1 MTTTTKL
8 FRTAAATLFM
18 TAVLSGVSPS
28 RLHAQARP
36 QAPERPAA
44 PARVEARLAQADV
57 QAPQIVSD
65 QNAERTREQ
74 LRETLDHYPPTLRQ
88 VLRLDPSL
96 LSKSDYL
103 ALYPALATFL
113 AQHPEVAHNPSYFI
127 GGPAIVNDGSMSS
140 NARAVE
146 AIVTDLGVTSFFI
159 TAILVVGWIARS
171 VLEHKRWQ
179 QAMKTQTEAH
189 VKLFDRLTSN
199 EDLLAYIQSGPGQ
212 RFLTAAP
219 MLPTIESSSRSMG
232 APISRILWSMQ
243 TGIVVG
249 LAGLGLWVAKNNVIY
264 EVSQPLVVLG
274 ILGMAVGLGFVLSSL
289 VSYVLSRQLGL
300 LQSSSSSN
308 A

>member
-1 MTTTTKL
+1 MTTKFL
-8 FRTAAATLFM
+8 RTAAATLFM

-28 RLHAQARP
+28 RLHAQRP
-36 QAPERPAA
+36 SAPERPSA
-44 PARVEARLAQADV
+44 PARADARVTQADV
-57 QAPQIVSD
+57 QAPTQIVSD

-103 ALYPALATFL
+103 AMYPALATFL
-113 AQHPEVAHNPSYFI
+113 GQHPEVAHNPTYFI
-127 GGPAIVNDGSMSS
+127 GGPTFTSDSGVS
-140 NARAVE
+140 NARA
-146 AIVTDLGVTSFFI
+146 IVDVMTDLSVTSFFI

-189 VKLFDRLTSN
+189 VKLVDRLASN

-219 MLPTIESSSRSMG
+219 MLPTIDSSSRAAG

-249 LAGLGLWVAKNNVIY
+249 LAGMGLWVAKNNVIY

-300 LQSSSSSN
+300 LQSSSSN

>member
-1 MTTTTKL
+1 MTTKI
-8 FRTAAATLFM
+8 FRTASATLLM
-18 TAVLSGVSPS
+18 TAALSGVSPS
-28 RLHAQARP
+28 RLHAQSRP

-44 PARVEARLAQADV
+44 PSRAERPAPIEP
-57 QAPQIVSD
+57 QAPAPAIVSD

-113 AQHPEVAHNPSYFI
+113 AQHPEVAHNPTYFI
-127 GGPAIVNDGSMSS
+127 GGPTFTNEGDSS
-140 NARAVE
+140 TPRAMVD
-146 AIVTDLGVTSFFI
+146 IMTDLSVTSFFI

-189 VKLFDRLTSN
+189 TKLVDRMASN
-199 EDLLAYIQSGPGQ
+199 EDLLSYIQSPAGQ
-212 RFLTAAP
+212 RFLMAAP
-219 MLPTIESSSRSMG
+219 LLPTLEPASRSMG
-232 APISRILWSMQ
+232 APIGRILWSMQ

-249 LAGLGLWVAKNNVIY
+249 LAGVGLWIAKNNVIS
-264 EVSQPLVVLG
+264 EVAQPLVVLG

-300 LQSSSSSN
+300 LESSSPN

>member
-1 MTTTTKL
+1 MTTMTKL
-8 FRTAAATLFM
+8 FRTLSATLFM

-28 RLHAQARP
+28 RLHAQRP

-44 PARVEARLAQADV
+44 PSRADRPAPPVNIDAQPMQV
-57 QAPQIVSD
+57 VSD
-65 QNAERTREQ
+65 QNADRTREQ

-96 LSKSDYL
+96 LNRPDYL
-103 ALYPALATFL
+103 ALYPALSTFL

-127 GGPAIVNDGSMSS
+127 GAPNVTNESGMSNSRAIVDVM
-140 NARAVE
+140 
-146 AIVTDLGVTSFFI
+146 TDLSVTSFFI
-159 TAILVVGWIARS
+159 TAILVIGWIARS

-179 QAMKTQTEAH
+179 QAMKTQTDAH

-219 MLPTIESSSRSMG
+219 MLPTIDSSSRGSG

-243 TGIVVG
+243 TGIVIG
-249 LAGLGLWVAKNNVIY
+249 LAGMGLWIAKNNVIY

-289 VSYVLSRQLGL
+289 VSYLLSRQLGL
-300 LQSSSSSN
+300 LQSSSSN

>member
-1 MTTTTKL
+1 MTNKFL
-8 FRTAAATLFM
+8 RTATATLVM

-28 RLHAQARP
+28 RLHAQRP
-36 QAPERPAA
+36 AVPERPAA
-44 PARVEARLAQADV
+44 PARVETRVTQTDV
-57 QAPQIVSD
+57 QPPQIVSD

-113 AQHPEVAHNPSYFI
+113 AQHPEVAHNPTYFI
-127 GGPAIVNDGSMSS
+127 GGPQFTNEGTSA

-146 AIVTDLGVTSFFI
+146 GIITDLSVMSFFI
-159 TAILVVGWIARS
+159 TAILVIAWIARS

-189 VKLFDRLTSN
+189 VKLVDRLTSN

-219 MLPTIESSSRSMG
+219 MLPTIDSSTRAVG
-232 APISRILWSMQ
+232 APIGRILWSMQ

-249 LAGLGLWVAKNNVIY
+249 VAGVGLWIAKNNVIF
-264 EVSQPLVVLG
+264 EVSQPLIVLG
-274 ILGMAVGLGFVLSSL
+274 ILAMAVGLGFVLSSL
-289 VSYVLSRQLGL
+289 VSYALSRQLGL
-300 LQSSSSSN
+300 LQSSSSN

>member
-1 MTTTTKL
+1 MTTKFL
-8 FRTAAATLFM
+8 RTAAATLFM
-18 TAVLSGVSPS
+18 TAVLSGISPAQM
-28 RLHAQARP
+28 HAQT
-36 QAPERPAA
+36 
-44 PARVEARLAQADV
+44 PARVDV
-57 QAPQIVSD
+57 QPAQVVAITD

-74 LRETLDHYPPTLRQ
+74 LREALDRYPPTLRQ

-96 LSKSDYL
+96 LIKSDYL
-103 ALYPALATFL
+103 AMYPALATFL

-127 GGPAIVNDGSMSS
+127 GGPTVTNEGSPRT
-140 NARAVE
+140 AQAVE
-146 AIVTDLGVTSFFI
+146 GIVGDLAVMSFFI
-159 TAILVVGWIARS
+159 TAIFVIAWVARS

-189 VKLFDRLTSN
+189 VKLVDRLTSN

-219 MLPTIESSSRSMG
+219 MLPTIDSSTRSVG

-249 LAGLGLWVAKNNVIY
+249 VAGVGLWIAKNSVIY
-264 EVSQPLVVLG
+264 EVSQPLLVLAV
-274 ILGMAVGLGFVLSSL
+274 LAMAVGLGFVLSSL
-289 VSYVLSRQLGL
+289 VSYALSRQLGL
-300 LQSSSSSN
+300 LQSSSSN

>member
-1 MTTTTKL
+1 MTTMPKL
-8 FRTAAATLFM
+8 FRTLSATLFM

-28 RLHAQARP
+28 RLHAQRP
-36 QAPERPAA
+36 QPPDRPERAA
-44 PARVEARLAQADV
+44 PADRSARAEARVAQADV
-57 QAPQIVSD
+57 QTATQIVSD

-127 GGPAIVNDGSMSS
+127 GGPAVVNDGSMTS

-146 AIVTDLGVTSFFI
+146 AIVTDIAVTSFFT
-159 TAILVVGWIARS
+159 TAVFVVAWIARS

-189 VKLFDRLTSN
+189 VKLVDRLTSN

-219 MLPTIESSSRSMG
+219 MLPTIDASTRSVG
-232 APISRILWSMQ
+232 APVSRILWSMQ
-243 TGIVVG
+243 TGIVIG
-249 LAGLGLWVAKNNVIY
+249 VAVWGCG
-264 EVSQPLVVLG
+264 SP
-274 ILGMAVGLGFVLSSL
+274 
-289 VSYVLSRQLGL
+289 RTT
-300 LQSSSSSN
+300 
-308 A
+308 

>member
-1 MTTTTKL
+1 VS
-8 FRTAAATLFM
+8 ATLFM

-28 RLHAQARP
+28 RLHAQQRP
-36 QAPERPAA
+36 QAPDRPAA
-44 PARVEARLAQADV
+44 PARPDQLAPIDA

-74 LRETLDHYPPTLRQ
+74 LRETLDHYPPTLKQ

-96 LSKSDYL
+96 LGKSDYL
-103 ALYPALATFL
+103 ALYPMLATFL

-127 GGPAIVNDGSMSS
+127 GAPGPGFNDNSVSAS
-140 NARAVE
+140 RAMVD
-146 AIVTDLGVTSFFI
+146 IMTDLSVTSFFI
-159 TAILVVGWIARS
+159 TAIIVIGWIARS

-179 QAMKTQTEAH
+179 QAMKTQTDAH

-219 MLPTIESSSRSMG
+219 MLPTIDSSTRSMG

-249 LAGLGLWVAKNNVIY
+249 LAGVGLWIAKNNVISD
-264 EVSQPLVVLG
+264 VAQPLVVFG
-274 ILGMAVGLGFVLSSL
+274 ILGMAVGLGFVLSAL

-300 LQSSSSSN
+300 LQSTSSN

>member
-1 MTTTTKL
+1 MTTKTKL
-8 FRTAAATLFM
+8 FRTLATTLFM
-18 TAVLSGVSPS
+18 TAALSGVSPS

-44 PARVEARLAQADV
+44 PARPERPAPPGINDAQA
-57 QAPQIVSD
+57 PLQIVSD

-96 LSKSDYL
+96 LTKSDYL
-103 ALYPALATFL
+103 GMYPALATFL
-113 AQHPEVAHNPSYFI
+113 AQHPEVAHNPTYFI
-127 GGPAIVNDGSMSS
+127 GGPQFINDGPSTS
-140 NARAVE
+140 RAVVD
-146 AIVTDLGVTSFFI
+146 IMTDLSVTSFFI
-159 TAILVVGWIARS
+159 TAIIVIGWIARS

-179 QAMKTQTEAH
+179 QAMKTQTDAH

-219 MLPTIESSSRSMG
+219 MLPTIDTSTRSMG
-232 APISRILWSMQ
+232 APIGRILWSMQ

-249 LAGLGLWVAKNNVIY
+249 LAGVGLWIAKSNVVSEVA
-264 EVSQPLVVLG
+264 QPLIVFG
-274 ILGMAVGLGFVLSSL
+274 ILSMAVGLGFVLSSL
-289 VSYVLSRQLGL
+289 VSYALSRQLGL
-300 LQSSSSSN
+300 LQSSSPH